1 MRNFKRSIC
10 VTLVA
15 GTTLV
20 AAPSLYAQ
28 GDQTPTA
35 PKTDQPAM
43 QGGMMGQGGM
53 GGMGGMMNMM
63 QQMSRMMD
71 HCNKMM
77 SERSHDGGGK
87 TAPSPDKKG

>member
-1 MRNFKRSIC
+1 MRNFKKS
-10 VTLVA
+10 VFLALVVGA
-15 GTTLV
+15 SLI

-28 GDQTPTA
+28 GDQA
-35 PKTDQPAM
+35 PSGPKADQPAM
-43 QGGMMGQGGM
+43 QEGMMGQ

-77 SERSHDGGGK
+77 SERRSHDGGGK
-87 TAPSPDKKG
+87 AAPSPDKKG